1 MWKRILLLLVVLAGL
16 AGLYFGGGY
25 LHSGLMTGG
34 GKLGAPYQSLNVK
47 AKDLTLVCPGS
58 AFAPAKATSAST
70 QNFGRIGSAVVDY
83 SSQLPSGVALRTLP
97 LTGPAA
103 GRGLLSDTAKQVQS
117 MSTVSATAVTISGLA
132 DSTLQG
138 SSLFTAQSFE
148 VAAGGSVVGALGA
161 NCQAPSA
168 ESWLLGGVTT
178 VGRQSLLV
186 LSNPANT
193 DATVSVEIIGPEGG
207 IQGSGLNALSVS
219 ANRTVVLPLAG
230 FAPDQAAL
238 AVHVVSTGASIA
250 SWIQQSTVRGTVAAG
265 ADLVSPSVVA
275 DRNLTIPGV
284 LKRGTAD
291 ATALIGANSDYSDLT
306 PAVQVL
312 VPGSKSATVTIQVV
326 GADAKST
333 GTVRQE
339 QVAAGS
345 VTSID
350 LPGLGDGNYTV
361 FVAADQ
367 PVMAQLKLSRT
378 TKTGSPV
385 TDFAWL
391 PAVLATTEQTVLA
404 APKSAITKLSIANAG
419 NQPAQVTVTDV
430 TTGVTQSITVG
441 RLGSVVV
448 ATVPGDAIGVYA
460 TQPVSTSMICDFNGQ
475 IVVIPGINQRNFGG
489 RIHVL
494 VR

>member
-1 MWKRILLLLVVLAGL
+1 MWKRILLLIVVVAGL
-16 AGLYFGGGY
+16 AGLYVGAGY
-25 LHSGLMTGG
+25 LPTALLAVGDQ
-34 GKLGAPYQSLNVK
+34 LGAPYQSLNVK

-58 AFAPAKATSAST
+58 AHAPAKATSAST

-83 SSQLPSGVALRTLP
+83 SSHLPTGVTLRTVP

-103 GRGLLSDTAKQVQS
+103 GRGSLSDTGNQVQS
-117 MSTVSATAVTISGLA
+117 VATVSATAVTVSGLS

-148 VAAGGSVVGALGA
+148 LATGGPVVGALGA

-186 LSNPANT
+186 LSNPAST
-193 DATVSVEIIGPEGG
+193 DATVSVEIIGSEGP
-207 IQGSGLNALSVS
+207 IQGSGLNSLSVS

-238 AVHVVSTGASIA
+238 AVHVVSAGAEIA
-250 SWIQQSTVRGTVAAG
+250 SWIEQSTVRGTVAAG
-265 ADLVSPSVVA
+265 ADLAYPSVAASQNV
-275 DRNLTIPGV
+275 TIPGV

-291 ATALIGANSDYSDLT
+291 ATALIAANGDYGDLT

-312 VPGSKSATVTIQVV
+312 VPGSKAATVTIQVV
-326 GADAKST
+326 GTDVKST

-339 QVAAGS
+339 QVAGGA
-345 VTSID
+345 VNSID

-361 FVAADQ
+361 FVSADQ

-378 TKTGSPV
+378 AKSATPV
-385 TDFAWL
+385 TDFALL
-391 PAVLATTEQTVLA
+391 PAVTPTAEETALTT
-404 APKSAITKLSIANAG
+404 PKSAITKLSIANAG
-419 NQPAQVTVTDV
+419 NQPAQVTVTDK
-430 TTGVTQSITVG
+430 TTGTQQSLTVG

-448 ATVPGDAIGVYA
+448 SAVPGDAISVSSSH
-460 TQPVSTSMICDFNGQ
+460 PVSTTMICDFNGQ
-475 IVVIPGINQRNFGG
+475 IVAIPGINQRNFGG